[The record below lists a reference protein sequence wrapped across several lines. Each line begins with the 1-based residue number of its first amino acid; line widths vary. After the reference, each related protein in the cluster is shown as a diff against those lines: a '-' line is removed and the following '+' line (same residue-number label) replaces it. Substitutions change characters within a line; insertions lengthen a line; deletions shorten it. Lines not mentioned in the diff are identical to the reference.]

1 MTLMTDEP
9 IVIAP
14 PVGLL
19 RGEDGADAELIS
31 LLERRRSIRR
41 LQGGPFS
48 PPLRERLME
57 AVRLTPAAYNLPPW
71 HVVLLHERRAE
82 FWQMVEGAVRERLD
96 GDRRERYHERIAGF
110 RDGVA
115 VAVFY
120 EDTTVGAQIAQ
131 AWQISD
137 SQADAFVQQGLGM
150 AQLSLWLALTAEGL
164 VTSLQHWD
172 WLLEE
177 RLATFVDA
185 PEQFRLAAVMPIG
198 YAGEAPRAVERLP
211 VERVVSEERWT
222 GWIGRG
228 AAGRR

>member
-14 PVGLL
+14 PIGLL
-19 RGEDGADAELIS
+19 RGEEAAGAELVS

-41 LQGGPFS
+41 LRRGPF
-48 PPLRERLME
+48 PAQLRELLME

-71 HVVLLHERRAE
+71 HLVLLHERRAA
-82 FWQMVEGAVRERLD
+82 FWELFAEAVDARLD
-96 GDRRERYHERIAGF
+96 GERRARYLERIAGF

-120 EDTTVGAQIAQ
+120 EDTTVAARIAH
-131 AWQISD
+131 AWQISER
-137 SQADAFVQQGLGM
+137 QADAFVQQGLGM

-172 WLLEE
+172 WLLED
-177 RLATFVDA
+177 RLGAFVGA
-185 PEQFRLAAVMPIG
+185 PEEFRLAAVMPIG
-198 YAGEAPRAVERLP
+198 YADEPPRAVERMP

-222 GWIGRG
+222 GWSGNG

>member
-19 RGEDGADAELIS
+19 DAESTTDLLG

-41 LQGGPFS
+41 LRGGPF
-48 PPLRERLME
+48 PLHVRQRLME

-71 HVVLLHERRAE
+71 RVILLHERRDA
-82 FWQMVEGAVRERLD
+82 FWQLFEDAVDDRLD
-96 GDRRERYHERIAGF
+96 GDRRERYHDRIEGF

-120 EDTTVGAQIAQ
+120 EDTTVSPQIAR
-131 AWQISD
+131 AWQISEKE
-137 SQADAFVQQGLGM
+137 ADAFVQQGLGM
-150 AQLSLWLALTAEGL
+150 AQLAFWLALTAEGL

-172 WLLEE
+172 WLLED
-177 RLATFVDA
+177 RLDAFIGA
-185 PEQFRLAAVMPIG
+185 PEHVRLAAVMPIG
-198 YAGEAPRAVERLP
+198 FPDETPRIVERHP
-211 VERVVSEERWT
+211 AAFSEERW
-222 GWIGRG
+222 
-228 AAGRR
+228 